1 MVTFSWLIIGM
12 KKTTLVISANGV
24 LWLSISRVESMT
36 GLTDS
41 GTLVRLAHTGLLA
54 LGVDADEVLRRSGL
68 DPAELSRENLRTQFS
83 AQPRFWNA
91 AVELSGDPCI
101 GLHLGEKMPI
111 YKGQILEYLFL
122 SSQTFGDGLRR
133 VVSYQRL
140 ISDALHGQ
148 VTETP
153 SPCLTSYFSEHR
165 YATSHLA
172 EAMVLGLI
180 KVFQAV
186 TNGAFKPDLVVFNHA
201 PNTNL
206 AEYQRIFQCPV
217 EFNAPSF
224 QLFFP
229 SSILG
234 YKSLY
239 AEPELLNLHIQ
250 VADQRLA
257 ILLQQDLINEVRG
270 QLGALLESGETT
282 LANVAQRI
290 GVTPRHLRHQLDIAG
305 TSFQRLLNEYRHRL
319 AKRLL
324 SQTDEAITEIVYL
337 TGFSEPSTFYRA
349 FKRWEGTTPIE
360 YRQRRSR

>member
-1 MVTFSWLIIGM
+1 
-12 KKTTLVISANGV
+12 
-24 LWLSISRVESMT
+24 MT

-41 GTLVRLAHTGLLA
+41 GTLVRLAYKGLVN

-68 DPAELSRENLRTQFS
+68 DPTELYQANLRTRFS
-83 AQPRFWNA
+83 GQPRFWKA

-101 GLHLGEKMPI
+101 GLHLGEEMPV

-133 VVSYQRL
+133 VLNYQRL

-153 SPCLTSYFSEHR
+153 SPCLTSYFSEHQH
-165 YATSHLA
+165 ATSHLA

-180 KVFQAV
+180 KGFQAV
-186 TNGAFKPDLVVFNHA
+186 TDGTFKPEKIVFNHP
-201 PNTNL
+201 PNTDI

-217 EFNAPSF
+217 EFNAKSF

-229 SSILG
+229 ASMLS
-234 YKSLY
+234 YRSLY

-250 VADQRLA
+250 AADQHLA
-257 ILLQQDLINEVRG
+257 VLQQQDLITEVRS

-282 LANVAQRI
+282 LANVANRL
-290 GVTPRHLRHQLDIAG
+290 GVTPRHLRHQLDLAG
-305 TSFQRLLNEYRHRL
+305 TSFQRLLNDYRHRL
-319 AKRLL
+319 ARRLL
-324 SQTDEAITEIVYL
+324 SQTDEGISEIVYL

-349 FKRWEGTTPIE
+349 FRRWEGTTPIE
-360 YRQRRSR
+360 YRQQHRV

>member
-1 MVTFSWLIIGM
+1 
-12 KKTTLVISANGV
+12 
-24 LWLSISRVESMT
+24 MT

-41 GTLVRLAHTGLLA
+41 GTLVRLAYKGLVN

-68 DPAELSRENLRTQFS
+68 DPAELYQANLRTKFS
-83 AQPRFWNA
+83 GQPRFWKA

-101 GLHLGEKMPI
+101 GLHLGEEMPV

-133 VVSYQRL
+133 VLNYQRL

-153 SPCLTSYFSEHR
+153 SPCLTSYFSEHQH
-165 YATSHLA
+165 ATSHLA

-180 KVFQAV
+180 KGFQAV
-186 TNGAFKPDLVVFNHA
+186 TDGIFKPEKIVFNHP
-201 PNTNL
+201 PNTDI

-217 EFNAPSF
+217 EFNAKSF

-229 SSILG
+229 ASMLS
-234 YKSLY
+234 YRSLY

-250 VADQRLA
+250 AADQHLA
-257 ILLQQDLINEVRG
+257 VLQQQDLITEVRS

-282 LANVAQRI
+282 LANVANRL
-290 GVTPRHLRHQLDIAG
+290 GVTPRHLRHQLDLAG
-305 TSFQRLLNEYRHRL
+305 TSFQRLLNDYRNRL
-319 AKRLL
+319 ARRLL
-324 SQTDEAITEIVYL
+324 SQTDEGISEIVYL

-349 FKRWEGTTPIE
+349 FRRWEGTTPIE
-360 YRQRRSR
+360 YRQQHRV

>member
-1 MVTFSWLIIGM
+1 
-12 KKTTLVISANGV
+12 
-24 LWLSISRVESMT
+24 MT

-41 GTLVRLAHTGLLA
+41 GTLVRLAYKGLA
-54 LGVDADEVLRRSGL
+54 NLGVDADEVLRRSGL
-68 DPAELSRENLRTQFS
+68 DPAELYQANLRTKFS
-83 AQPRFWNA
+83 GQPRFWKA

-101 GLHLGEKMPI
+101 GLHLGEEMPV

-133 VVSYQRL
+133 VLNYQRL

-153 SPCLTSYFSEHR
+153 SPCLTSYFSEHQH
-165 YATSHLA
+165 ATSHLA

-180 KVFQAV
+180 KGFQAV
-186 TNGAFKPDLVVFNHA
+186 TDGIFKPEKIVFNHP
-201 PNTNL
+201 PNTDI

-217 EFNAPSF
+217 EFNAKSF

-229 SSILG
+229 ASMLS
-234 YKSLY
+234 YRSLY

-250 VADQRLA
+250 AADQHLA
-257 ILLQQDLINEVRG
+257 VLQQQDLITEVRS

-282 LANVAQRI
+282 LANVANRL
-290 GVTPRHLRHQLDIAG
+290 GVTPRHLRHQLDLAG
-305 TSFQRLLNEYRHRL
+305 TSFQRLLNDYRHRL
-319 AKRLL
+319 ARRLL
-324 SQTDEAITEIVYL
+324 SQTDEGISEIVYL

-349 FKRWEGTTPIE
+349 FRRWEGTTPIE
-360 YRQRRSR
+360 YRQQHRV

>member
-1 MVTFSWLIIGM
+1 
-12 KKTTLVISANGV
+12 
-24 LWLSISRVESMT
+24 MT

-41 GTLVRLAHTGLLA
+41 GTLVRLAYKGLA
-54 LGVDADEVLRRSGL
+54 NLGVDADEVLRRSGL
-68 DPAELSRENLRTQFS
+68 DPAELYQANLRTKFS
-83 AQPRFWNA
+83 GQPRFWKA

-101 GLHLGEKMPI
+101 GLHLGEEMPV

-133 VVSYQRL
+133 VLNYQRL

-153 SPCLTSYFSEHR
+153 SPCLTSYFSEHQH
-165 YATSHLA
+165 ATSHLA

-180 KVFQAV
+180 KGFQAV
-186 TNGAFKPDLVVFNHA
+186 TDGTFKPEKIVFNHP
-201 PNTNL
+201 PNTDI

-217 EFNAPSF
+217 EFNAKSF

-229 SSILG
+229 ASMLS
-234 YKSLY
+234 YRSLY

-250 VADQRLA
+250 AADQHLA
-257 ILLQQDLINEVRG
+257 VLQQQDLITEVRS

-282 LANVAQRI
+282 LANVANRL
-290 GVTPRHLRHQLDIAG
+290 GVTPRHLRHQLDLAG
-305 TSFQRLLNEYRHRL
+305 TSFQRLLNDYRHRL
-319 AKRLL
+319 ARRLL
-324 SQTDEAITEIVYL
+324 SQTDEGISEIVYL

-349 FKRWEGTTPIE
+349 FRRWEGTTPIE
-360 YRQRRSR
+360 YRQQHRV

>member
-1 MVTFSWLIIGM
+1 
-12 KKTTLVISANGV
+12 
-24 LWLSISRVESMT
+24 MT

-41 GTLVRLAHTGLLA
+41 GTLVRLAYKGLVN

-68 DPAELSRENLRTQFS
+68 DPAELYQANLRTKFS
-83 AQPRFWNA
+83 GQPRFWKA

-101 GLHLGEKMPI
+101 GLHLGEEMPV

-133 VVSYQRL
+133 VLNYQRL

-153 SPCLTSYFSEHR
+153 SPCLTSYFSEHQH
-165 YATSHLA
+165 ATSHLA

-180 KVFQAV
+180 KGFQAV
-186 TNGAFKPDLVVFNHA
+186 TDGIFKPEKIVFNHP
-201 PNTNL
+201 PNTDI

-217 EFNAPSF
+217 EFNAKSF

-229 SSILG
+229 ASMLS
-234 YKSLY
+234 YRSLY

-250 VADQRLA
+250 AADQHLA
-257 ILLQQDLINEVRG
+257 VLQQQDLITEVRS

-282 LANVAQRI
+282 LANVANRL
-290 GVTPRHLRHQLDIAG
+290 GVTPRHLRHQLDLAG
-305 TSFQRLLNEYRHRL
+305 TSFQRLLNDYRHRL
-319 AKRLL
+319 ARRLL
-324 SQTDEAITEIVYL
+324 SQTDEGISEIVYL

-349 FKRWEGTTPIE
+349 FRRWERTTPIE
-360 YRQRRSR
+360 YRQQHRV

>member
-1 MVTFSWLIIGM
+1 
-12 KKTTLVISANGV
+12 
-24 LWLSISRVESMT
+24 MT

-41 GTLVRLAHTGLLA
+41 GTLVRLAYKGLVN

-68 DPAELSRENLRTQFS
+68 DPTELYQANLRTKFS
-83 AQPRFWNA
+83 GQPRFWKA

-101 GLHLGEKMPI
+101 GLHLGEEMPV

-133 VVSYQRL
+133 VLNYQRL

-153 SPCLTSYFSEHR
+153 SPCLTSYFSEHQH
-165 YATSHLA
+165 ATSHLA

-180 KVFQAV
+180 KGFQAV
-186 TNGAFKPDLVVFNHA
+186 TDGIFKPEKIVFNHP
-201 PNTNL
+201 PNTDI

-217 EFNAPSF
+217 EFNAKSF

-229 SSILG
+229 ASMLS
-234 YKSLY
+234 YRSLY

-250 VADQRLA
+250 AADQHLA
-257 ILLQQDLINEVRG
+257 VLQQQDLITEVRS

-282 LANVAQRI
+282 LANVANRL
-290 GVTPRHLRHQLDIAG
+290 GVTPRHLRHQLDLAG
-305 TSFQRLLNEYRHRL
+305 TSFQRLLNDYRHRL
-319 AKRLL
+319 ARRLL
-324 SQTDEAITEIVYL
+324 SQTDEGISEIVYL

-349 FKRWEGTTPIE
+349 FRRWEGTTPIE
-360 YRQRRSR
+360 YRQQHRV

>member
-1 MVTFSWLIIGM
+1 
-12 KKTTLVISANGV
+12 
-24 LWLSISRVESMT
+24 MT

-41 GTLVRLAHTGLLA
+41 GTLVRLAYKGLVK

-68 DPAELSRENLRTQFS
+68 DPAELYQANLRTKFS
-83 AQPRFWNA
+83 GQPRFWKA

-101 GLHLGEKMPI
+101 GLHLGEEMPV

-133 VVSYQRL
+133 VLNYQRL

-153 SPCLTSYFSEHR
+153 SPCLTSYFSEHQH
-165 YATSHLA
+165 ATSHLA

-180 KVFQAV
+180 KGFQAV
-186 TNGAFKPDLVVFNHA
+186 TDGTFKPEKIVFNHP
-201 PNTNL
+201 PNTDI

-217 EFNAPSF
+217 EFNAKSF

-229 SSILG
+229 ASMLS
-234 YKSLY
+234 YRSLY

-250 VADQRLA
+250 AADQHLA
-257 ILLQQDLINEVRG
+257 VLQQQDLITEVRS

-282 LANVAQRI
+282 LANVANRL
-290 GVTPRHLRHQLDIAG
+290 GVTPRHLRHQLDLAG
-305 TSFQRLLNEYRHRL
+305 TSFQRLLNDYRHRL
-319 AKRLL
+319 ARRLL
-324 SQTDEAITEIVYL
+324 SQTDEGISEIVYL

-349 FKRWEGTTPIE
+349 FRRWEGTTPIE
-360 YRQRRSR
+360 YRQQHRV

>member
-1 MVTFSWLIIGM
+1 
-12 KKTTLVISANGV
+12 
-24 LWLSISRVESMT
+24 MT

-41 GTLVRLAHTGLLA
+41 GTLVRLAYKGLVN

-68 DPAELSRENLRTQFS
+68 DPAELYQANLRTKFS
-83 AQPRFWNA
+83 GQPRFWKA

-101 GLHLGEKMPI
+101 GLHLGEEMPV

-133 VVSYQRL
+133 VLNYQRL

-148 VTETP
+148 ITETP
-153 SPCLTSYFSEHR
+153 SPCLTSYFSEHQH
-165 YATSHLA
+165 ATSHLA

-180 KVFQAV
+180 KGFQAV
-186 TNGAFKPDLVVFNHA
+186 TDGTFKPEKIVFNHP
-201 PNTNL
+201 PNTDI

-217 EFNAPSF
+217 EFNAKSF

-229 SSILG
+229 ASMLS
-234 YKSLY
+234 YRSLY

-250 VADQRLA
+250 AADQHLA
-257 ILLQQDLINEVRG
+257 VLQQQDLMTEVRS

-282 LANVAQRI
+282 LGNVANRL
-290 GVTPRHLRHQLDIAG
+290 GVTPRHLRHQLDLAG
-305 TSFQRLLNEYRHRL
+305 TSFQRLLNDYRHRL
-319 AKRLL
+319 ARRLL
-324 SQTDEAITEIVYL
+324 SQTDEGISEIVYL

-349 FKRWEGTTPIE
+349 FRRWEGTTPIE
-360 YRQRRSR
+360 YRQQHRV

>member
-1 MVTFSWLIIGM
+1 
-12 KKTTLVISANGV
+12 
-24 LWLSISRVESMT
+24 MT

-41 GTLVRLAHTGLLA
+41 GTLVRLAYKGLVN

-68 DPAELSRENLRTQFS
+68 DPAELYQANLRTKFS
-83 AQPRFWNA
+83 GQPRFWKA

-101 GLHLGEKMPI
+101 GLHLGEEMPV

-133 VVSYQRL
+133 ILNYQRL

-153 SPCLTSYFSEHR
+153 SPCLTSYFSEHQH
-165 YATSHLA
+165 ATSHLA

-180 KVFQAV
+180 KGFQAV
-186 TNGAFKPDLVVFNHA
+186 TDGTFKPEKIVFNHP
-201 PNTNL
+201 PNTDI

-217 EFNAPSF
+217 EFNAKSF

-229 SSILG
+229 ASMLS
-234 YKSLY
+234 YRSLY

-250 VADQRLA
+250 AADQHLA
-257 ILLQQDLINEVRG
+257 VLQQQDLITEVRS

-282 LANVAQRI
+282 LANVANRL
-290 GVTPRHLRHQLDIAG
+290 GVTPRHLRHQLDLAG
-305 TSFQRLLNEYRHRL
+305 TSFQRLLNDYRHRL
-319 AKRLL
+319 ARRLL
-324 SQTDEAITEIVYL
+324 SQTDEGISEIVYL

-349 FKRWEGTTPIE
+349 FRRWEGTTPIE
-360 YRQRRSR
+360 YRQQHRV